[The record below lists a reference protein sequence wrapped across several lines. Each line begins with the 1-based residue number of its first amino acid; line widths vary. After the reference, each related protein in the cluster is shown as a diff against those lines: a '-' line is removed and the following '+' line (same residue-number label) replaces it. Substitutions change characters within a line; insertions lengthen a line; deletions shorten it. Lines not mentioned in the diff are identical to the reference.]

1 LRAGICQ
8 AFAGISAGRR
18 VSKFFFG
25 TFCKRGILLNI
36 MPTGKGALLVFAGF
50 LAVSFGC
57 ATRVASPGVTL
68 WAGLNNYHE
77 TMRTLE
83 ARPERWPDRQRLAES
98 IKTTYVATLGGSR
111 EFNRLVDLDLKRREL
126 VIVQREGGLKADRAK
141 QIEEE
146 LIKINEQV
154 HGLKS
159 AVKAQFTIS
168 RLSSPDNSQTQT
180 IETVAT
186 LGLLNLAIDAFSA
199 TSGSSSTPTSQAT
212 TAVGPYIVID
222 EGFTSAVR
230 TPEGQTFR
238 CMTAVVPEEGAF
250 MRCESATGKTQS

>member
-8 AFAGISAGRR
+8 VFAARIVAWPAA
-18 VSKFFFG
+18 KFFFG
-25 TFCKRGILLNI
+25 ALRKRGILPNI
-36 MPTGKGALLVFAGF
+36 MPTGKGALLVLVGF
-50 LAVSFGC
+50 LGVSFGC

-68 WAGLNNYHE
+68 WAGLNSYHE

-83 ARPERWPDRQRLAES
+83 ARPERWPDRQRLAET

-111 EFNRLVDLDLKRREL
+111 DFNRLVDLDLKRREL
-126 VIVQREGGLKADRAK
+126 VIAQRQGGLKMDRAK
-141 QIEEE
+141 QIDEE

-154 HGLKS
+154 QGLTTV
-159 AVKAQFTIS
+159 VKGQFTIS

-186 LGLLNLAIDAFSA
+186 LGLLNLAIDAFAA
-199 TSGSSSTPTSQAT
+199 TPDSDASPGSQAST
-212 TAVGPYIVID
+212 SVGPYVVID
-222 EGFTSAVR
+222 EGFTSAVK

-238 CMTAVVPEEGAF
+238 CMTAVIPEEGAF
-250 MRCESATGKTQS
+250 MRCESATGKIQS